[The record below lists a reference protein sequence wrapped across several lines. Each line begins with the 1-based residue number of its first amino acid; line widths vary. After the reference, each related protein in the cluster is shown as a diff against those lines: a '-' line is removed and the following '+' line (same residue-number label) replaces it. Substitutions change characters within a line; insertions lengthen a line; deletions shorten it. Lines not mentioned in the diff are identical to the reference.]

1 MTLNFYNDKVC
12 LNVLTQSVE
21 NAVQINEITEG
32 NVALGIL
39 TASYDTVEEAI
50 DDMKRY
56 QKEVD
61 NNISVGLGNGDPSN
75 WKKVAEVSAA
85 IKPKHIN
92 QIFTAVGYTRALV
105 GSDEPFINSMMS
117 PSGKPG
123 FVKINTGE
131 LSRNF
136 EDAIVPVETAIA
148 MAKESGANSIKFF
161 PMKGLKAIEEL
172 KVLAEA
178 CAENDLGLEP
188 TGGINLNNFEEILQ
202 TVIDAGVK
210 KIIPHV
216 YSSIIDKEANL
227 TKLEDVETLYEIIK
241 RVTK

>member
-85 IKPKHIN
+85 INPKHIN

-105 GSDEPFINSMMS
+105 GSYEPFINSMMS

-188 TGGINLNNFEEILQ
+188 TGGIDLNNFEEILQ